1 MHSTINKGVNMNS
14 LDLITLKKNI
24 EDELNK
30 IDIPK
35 EALRLIIK
43 EVYEDVSKA
52 ALNEALQQAK
62 EKEEGEGKNESL
74 QSDKLEGNSE
84 CKE

>member
-1 MHSTINKGVNMNS
+1 MNS

-62 EKEEGEGKNESL
+62 EKEEGESKDELL

>member
-1 MHSTINKGVNMNS
+1 MGRRIKGVNMNS

-62 EKEEGEGKNESL
+62 EKEEGEHKDERI
-74 QSDKLEGNSE
+74 E
-84 CKE
+84 

>member
-1 MHSTINKGVNMNS
+1 MNS

>member
-1 MHSTINKGVNMNS
+1 MNS

-62 EKEEGEGKNESL
+62 EKEEGESKDVL
-74 QSDKLEGNSE
+74 QSVGHSEEDSE